1 MAVIDILI
9 YKESRFYLF
18 LLRSTFTNRKKKLP
32 ILMKAI
38 KAKMKTKDFSFVP
51 KPIMIV
57 KRESETKAQI
67 RDPPLRRPVI

>member
-1 MAVIDILI
+1 
-9 YKESRFYLF
+9 
-18 LLRSTFTNRKKKLP
+18 
-32 ILMKAI
+32 MKAI
-38 KAKMKTKDFSFVP
+38 KAEMKTKDFAFVP